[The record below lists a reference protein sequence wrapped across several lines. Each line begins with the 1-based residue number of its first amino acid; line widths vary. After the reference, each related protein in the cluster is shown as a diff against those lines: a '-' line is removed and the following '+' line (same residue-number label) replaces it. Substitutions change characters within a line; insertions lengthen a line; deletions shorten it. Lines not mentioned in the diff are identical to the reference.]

1 MAEPLYCGNIRSAFN
16 KAVTLCGNS
25 PLPICLLVR
34 AMTQQHRER
43 KCAAGVRYKHRN
55 VKRES
60 DGLGHRWA
68 SAGRV
73 RTLCACV
80 SFHKSFHL
88 STSPTCIQLT
98 PFLLALLLDKAF
110 RLQDTTDRALLLSD
124 DSSKEQQIKKKNPD
138 LILNG
143 WFCW

>member
-1 MAEPLYCGNIRSAFN
+1 M
-16 KAVTLCGNS
+16 GNS
-25 PLPICLLVR
+25 PLPICLLVG
-34 AMTQQHRER
+34 AMTQHRER

-73 RTLCACV
+73 HKLCASV

-88 STSPTCIQLT
+88 STSATCIQLT
-98 PFLLALLLDKAF
+98 PFLLALFLDKAF
-110 RLQDTTDRALLLSD
+110 RLQDTADRALLLSD
-124 DSSKEQQIKKKNPD
+124 DSSKERQIKKKKNPD
-138 LILNG
+138 LNLNG

>member
-1 MAEPLYCGNIRSAFN
+1 MVWVI
-16 KAVTLCGNS
+16 
-25 PLPICLLVR
+25 
-34 AMTQQHRER
+34 
-43 KCAAGVRYKHRN
+43 
-55 VKRES
+55 
-60 DGLGHRWA
+60 DGLQQEE
-68 SAGRV
+68 SANSV
-73 RTLCACV
+73 LV

-98 PFLLALLLDKAF
+98 PSLLALLLDKAF